1 MELLEDTEFGGELV
15 TLSAY
20 GTYSTR
26 IRATSQSREL
36 GCNTPIVYLKQPA
49 TPGCQFFCT
58 QGFVDGDRYSGPN
71 YDAAFSPTSAYRSNA
86 NGQTQL
92 LVGIKAVPLPCPN
105 PTTPVLVT
113 ASIDWG
119 YLSTYDDP
127 DDDGLSTALENLLST
142 NPYALDSD
150 GDGIEDTYEV
160 WGNNG
165 FSYATGGF
173 HDVMGITPASTRNIY
188 MEMLILQPE
197 SPDDPFKYDMPAGL
211 EARLAQTFLDDSDD
225 GIFFEWVDTIYIPSQ
240 GNLDIGMS
248 STSCGSLGGCVAISD
263 LKQNHIFNYTSKAP
277 YFRFGLV
284 GQWIATYNPT
294 LMTSTLTGRSG
305 LAVFGGQDFLIGWN
319 PINAAVNN
327 TVAPLSGRIEGTVL
341 HELGHTLHLTTRMG
355 TTGSTTSPTARFTR
369 AS

>member
-1 MELLEDTEFGGELV
+1 MHQNQFSELAGNDDTFTCVSFPTFHCFYKEDARLSFTPITSGIYDILVYSKTQAEAGTTDLLIDGVELLEDTEFGGELV

-71 YDAAFSPTSAYRSNA
+71 YDAAFSPTSAYRNNA

-92 LVGIKAVPLPCPN
+92 LVGIKAFPLACPN

-127 DDDGLSTALENLLST
+127 DDGLSTTLENLLST

-150 GDGIEDTYEV
+150 SDGIEDTYEV
-160 WGNNG
+160 WGTTA
-165 FSYATGGF
+165 F
-173 HDVMGITPASTRNIY
+173 PTR
-188 MEMLILQPE
+188 PE
-197 SPDDPFKYDMPAGL
+197 VF
-211 EARLAQTFLDDSDD
+211 
-225 GIFFEWVDTIYIPSQ
+225 
-240 GNLDIGMS
+240 
-248 STSCGSLGGCVAISD
+248 
-263 LKQNHIFNYTSKAP
+263 
-277 YFRFGLV
+277 
-284 GQWIATYNPT
+284 
-294 LMTSTLTGRSG
+294 MTSW
-305 LAVFGGQDFLIGWN
+305 A
-319 PINAAVNN
+319 
-327 TVAPLSGRIEGTVL
+327 
-341 HELGHTLHLTTRMG
+341 
-355 TTGSTTSPTARFTR
+355 
-369 AS
+369 